1 MINASNPAEWLP
13 LDHSATI
20 PVPDHPAGILDQPH
34 RPKLAGQDRPAR
46 TALTA
51 QLQATWLQILLC
63 ALAALP
69 LLWPAMP
76 PLTDLGGH
84 LGRFAV
90 QIDAAQINGGAAS
103 LRGWY
108 SFHWHVIP
116 NLGTD
121 LLIQA
126 LAPQMGLEP
135 ALKAIVVIIVVLQA
149 AGFLM
154 LARLVHGHV
163 PPTALLALPL
173 VYSYPF
179 EYGFLNFTL
188 CTALATWALALW
200 IHLDQAGLRLRRWLV
215 FVPIACALWVC
226 HLSGWALFC
235 LFAAGVEFGR
245 WRTRD
250 LSWREVGL
258 RSALP
263 LSCLLLPSLM
273 FLFGRQVNGAPG
285 VTAGWFDIIDKLGMI
300 VMALRDRWGIWDVAS
315 ALALLGMIGW
325 TWFSQRFS
333 RHSGLVL
340 GAMIAA
346 VAFVLVPKHVNGTSF
361 VDMRLVPMILAVAL
375 LAVRPRQAYPR
386 MAHTLAVAALVFVG
400 ARFAGNA
407 VSMVLY
413 DRQFAQDLTVLNS
426 MPRDAQLVSLTV
438 KPCLSGDPWARE
450 RRTHLAGYAL
460 ARRHDY
466 ANDQWFAEGGQ
477 LLRVHNPAMGT
488 FIGDPSQTTY
498 TTACR
503 GKPGVD
509 EIVARV
515 PQAVPYLWLI
525 EDGVARYYPGWAP
538 IRKSPGSVLY
548 GRASSADLR

>member
-1 MINASNPAEWLP
+1 LVNASNAAEWLP
-13 LDHSATI
+13 LDHSGTI
-20 PVPDHPAGILDQPH
+20 PLPENPAGILDQPG
-34 RPKLAGQDRPAR
+34 AGAESPAR
-46 TALTA
+46 ITLAA
-51 QLQATWLQILLC
+51 QLQTTWLQILLC

-90 QIDAAQINGGAAS
+90 QIDAAQAGGGSAM
-103 LRGWY
+103 LRQWY

-121 LLIQA
+121 LLEQA
-126 LAPQMGLEP
+126 LAPHMGLEP
-135 ALKAIVVIIVVLQA
+135 ALKAIVIAIVVLQA

-154 LARLVHGHV
+154 LARVVHRHV
-163 PPTALLALPL
+163 PPTALLVLPL
-173 VYSYPF
+173 VYGYPF

-188 CTALATWALALW
+188 CTALGTWALALW
-200 IHLDQAGLRLRRWLV
+200 IHLDEAGLRLRRWAV
-215 FVPIACALWVC
+215 FVPVAAGLWVC

-245 WRTRD
+245 WRDRD
-250 LSWREVGL
+250 MSWREVGL

-263 LSCLLLPSLM
+263 LSCLLLPCLM
-273 FLFGRQVNGAPG
+273 FVFWPQVKGDPG
-285 VTAGWFDIIDKLGMI
+285 VTGGWFDMVDKLGMI
-300 VMALRDRWGIWDVAS
+300 VMALRDRWGVWDVAS
-315 ALALLGMIGW
+315 ALLLIGMIGW
-325 TWFSQRFS
+325 TWRSGRFS

-340 GAMIAA
+340 GAILATAA
-346 VAFVLVPKHVNGTSF
+346 FAIVPKHVNGTSF
-361 VDMRLVPMILAVAL
+361 VDMRLVPMILAIAL
-375 LAVRPRQAYPR
+375 IAVRPRRDCPPR
-386 MAHTLAVAALVFVG
+386 IAHMLAVAALVFVG

-407 VSMVLY
+407 VSMAMF
-413 DRQFAQDLTVLNS
+413 DRQFTQDLAILDS

-438 KPCLSGDPWARE
+438 KPCLKSDPWARE

-466 ANDQWFAEGGQ
+466 ANDQWFAVGGQ
-477 LLRVHNPAMGT
+477 LLRVHNPAMGSFT
-488 FIGDPSQTTY
+488 GDPSQTAY
-498 TTACR
+498 ATTCR

-509 EIVARV
+509 EIVASV
-515 PQAVPYLWLI
+515 PLAVPYLWLI
-525 EDGVARYYPGWAP
+525 EDGVVRYYPGWAP

-548 GRASSADLR
+548 ARGML